1 MTRRF
6 NWAAAAVAAILA
18 SAPACQA
25 QTTSAPASAASK
37 DAAFQ
42 SLDAS
47 MHALV
52 DQGRLPGVATYVVK
66 GGKVIHQ
73 DIYGKADLTTGAPLK
88 ADTIYRI
95 YSQTKPVTGVAM
107 MMLYEEGKWSLDDP
121 ITKFLPEL
129 ANLKVF
135 KGVGADGKT
144 ITEPA
149 KRPATMRELMSHQAG
164 FAYGLQVDNPVDKA
178 YRDSGLLGSPTPEA
192 FLKTLAALP
201 LMGQPGEQ
209 WKYSVAVDLQGLIVE
224 RLSGKKLGAFM
235 QERIFAPLGMVD
247 TGFWLP
253 AEKQGRL
260 ASLYLVNPA
269 DKKVVPA
276 QGFMVLDV
284 TKQPAVESGGG
295 GLVSTTADYAKFS
308 QMLLNGGELGG
319 KRLLKPETVKLMRTN
334 HLTEASLAKLP
345 LGPGVGF
352 GLDFATVMDPAKA
365 GTPMG
370 KDTYSWGGAAGTW
383 FWIDPTNDLFVL
395 GMIQVLGRPDS
406 DPRMDALSAPSVYRA
421 IHAH

>member
-6 NWAAAAVAAILA
+6 KLAAAAIAAILA
-18 SAPACQA
+18 TAPACQA
-25 QTTSAPASAASK
+25 QNAAPAAATQ

-42 SLDAS
+42 QLDSS

-52 DQGRLPGVATYVVK
+52 DQGRLPGVITYVSK
-66 GGKVIHQ
+66 GGKALHY
-73 DIYGKADLTTGAPLK
+73 DIYGKSDLTTGAPLK
-88 ADTIYRI
+88 ADTIFRI
-95 YSQTKPVTGVAM
+95 YSQTKPVTGVAL
-107 MMLYEEGKWSLDDP
+107 MMLYEEGKWGLDDP

-129 ANLKVF
+129 ANLTVF
-135 KGVGADGKT
+135 KSVGPDGKMV
-144 ITEPA
+144 TEPA

-192 FLKTLAALP
+192 FLKTLAAIP

-235 QERIFAPLGMVD
+235 QERIFSPLGMVD
-247 TGFWLP
+247 TGFWVP

-260 ASLYLVNPA
+260 ASLYLINPA

-284 TKQPAVESGGG
+284 SKPPAVESGGG
-295 GLVSTTADYAKFS
+295 GLVSTVADYARFS

-319 KRLLKPETVKLMRTN
+319 KRLLKAQTVELMREN
-334 HLTEASLAKLP
+334 HLTAASLAKQP

-365 GTPMG
+365 GTPVG
-370 KDTYSWGGAAGTW
+370 KGSYSWGGAAGTW
-383 FWIDPTNDLFVL
+383 FWIDPANDLFVL
-395 GMIQVLGRPDS
+395 GMVQVLGRPDS
-406 DPRMDALSAPSVYRA
+406 DPRLDRLSAAGVYPA
-421 IHAH
+421 IKAP

>member
-1 MTRRF
+1 MRRL
-6 NWAAAAVAAILA
+6 NWAVAAAAAILA
-18 SAPACQA
+18 VAPACQA
-25 QTTSAPASAASK
+25 QTTTAPAAVSK

-42 SLDAS
+42 QLDAS

-107 MMLYEEGKWSLDDP
+107 MMLFEEGKWSLDDP

-135 KGVGADGKT
+135 KGIDAAGQP

-149 KRPATMRELMSHQAG
+149 KRAATMRELMSHQAG

-178 YRDSGLLGSPTPEA
+178 YRDSGLLGSPTTDA
-192 FLKTLAALP
+192 FLQKLATLP
-201 LMGQPGEQ
+201 LIGQPGEQ
-209 WKYSVAVDLQGLIVE
+209 WKYSVAVDLQGAIVE
-224 RLSGKKLGAFM
+224 RITGKKLGAFM

-247 TGFWLP
+247 TGFWVP
-253 AEKQGRL
+253 AEKQSRL
-260 ASLYLVNPA
+260 ASLYLINPK
-269 DKKVVPA
+269 DKAVVPA

-284 TKQPAVESGGG
+284 SKPPAVESGGG
-295 GLVSTTADYAKFS
+295 GLVSTTADYARFS
-308 QMLLNGGELGG
+308 QMLLNGGELDG
-319 KRLLKPETVKLMRTN
+319 KRLLKPETVALMRAN
-334 HLTEASLAKLP
+334 HLSEASLAKKP

-352 GLDFATVMDPAKA
+352 GLDFATVMDPAAA

-370 KDTYSWGGAAGTW
+370 KGTYSWGGAAGTW
-383 FWIDPTNDLFVL
+383 FWIDPVNDLFVL
-395 GMIQVLGRPDS
+395 GMVQVLGRGD
-406 DPRMDALSAPSVYRA
+406 DEAELNRLSAAGIYPA
-421 IHAH
+421 IKAH